1 MSVYTIDKC
10 ERFVSQRAGCGK
22 AARPEF
28 CEGCTTVRGAP
39 TRPNVVNLRTF
50 GNFTDHIHQ
59 RRFGI

>member
-22 AARPEF
+22 VARPEF

-39 TRPNVVNLRTF
+39 TRPMKLLYNICEIINYIDKVT
-50 GNFTDHIHQ
+50 
-59 RRFGI
+59 

>member
-39 TRPNVVNLRTF
+39 TRPIKDIW
-50 GNFTDHIHQ
+50 TDS
-59 RRFGI
+59 GT